1 MPGTRATNPSYPY
14 DVDHHEPGSVAAT
27 GRCSWHG
34 WDGRTVESC
43 SVEAV
48 VSFQD
53 SGGTWHSGCA
63 EALVELVEQ
72 GAVEPLGQGA

>member
-1 MPGTRATNPSYPY
+1 MRPCYPF
-14 DVDHHEPGSVAAT
+14 DPDHHQAGSVASS

-43 SVEAV
+43 QVDAV

-53 SGGTWHSGCA
+53 NDGTWQSGCA
-63 EALVELVEQ
+63 VALEELVEQ
-72 GAVEPLGQGA
+72 GEIEPLGQGA